1 MFEGIPL
8 VFRGN
13 ILRRLRGIHS
23 WTSGKKKNTYDNGAV
38 ETTSQTQELHQVK
51 QCRQKQARTLLPVS
65 SFQQKKMDERR
76 KRIKKTGRTKQD
88 IATRKNEEL

>member
-1 MFEGIPL
+1 M
-8 VFRGN
+8 
-13 ILRRLRGIHS
+13 
-23 WTSGKKKNTYDNGAV
+23 KNTYDNGAV

-65 SFQQKKMDERR
+65 SFQQKK
-76 KRIKKTGRTKQD
+76 KKMKGKEDKKKGGTKQD